1 MTTHLNHAINTFLIR
16 TPFHGPTVTATVS
29 TDAPIS
35 PSFWQRQPTNLM
47 AKIVQL
53 QRCLTKR
60 RPKKF
65 PKMSIPQLLKLTDLK
80 ILNFS
85 FSFHIFHFPHP
96 FSTLLSRHIG
106 KTTNSYEEKLV
117 IIFHSK
123 REYLLNHPSL
133 Q

>member
-16 TPFHGPTVTATVS
+16 TPFHGPTITATVS

-53 QRCLTKR
+53 QRCLTKW

-65 PKMSIPQLLKLTDLK
+65 LKMYGPPTTIAASLSPSFRRQRLTDPTDVTQK
-80 ILNFS
+80 C
-85 FSFHIFHFPHP
+85 
-96 FSTLLSRHIG
+96 
-106 KTTNSYEEKLV
+106 
-117 IIFHSK
+117 
-123 REYLLNHPSL
+123 PSHNY
-133 Q
+133 